1 MALENGAVLPISQ
14 QRRRYDEL
22 SSLVRM
28 CVKGSMGKN
37 IYVTSPLMPP
47 LEEFVPYLEKIW
59 QNKNLTNGG
68 SFHQQLEAEL
78 ARYLGVKHV
87 CLFANGTLAL
97 LTALQALRV
106 TGEVITTP
114 YSFVATS
121 HTLLWNGL
129 TPVFADIDPHTF
141 NINPDRVEELITP
154 NTTAIM
160 PVHCYGIPCDVDR
173 IQKIADIYG
182 LKVIYDAAHAFGVK
196 KEGTSILNHGD
207 LSVLSFHATKV
218 FNTFEGGAIICHNER
233 TKQRIDY
240 LKNFGFAGET
250 TVVAAGING
259 KMNEVQAA
267 FGLLQLQHI
276 AGAFDK
282 RVALDARYREL
293 LQGVAG
299 VSVLDVPD
307 DIDWNHAYFPVRIG
321 PDYPLSRDAIYELL
335 KQNGIMSRRY
345 FYPLISSFPMYRGL
359 PSAAK
364 GLLPQA
370 NLVADEILCLPIYP
384 DLEFEEQQ
392 KIVDIIQSPLTVQPP
407 LFEKVS

>member
-1 MALENGAVLPISQ
+1 MQ
-14 QRRRYDEL
+14 
-22 SSLVRM
+22 
-28 CVKGSMGKN
+28 KN
-37 IYVTSPLMPP
+37 VYVTSPLLPP
-47 LEEFVPYLEKIW
+47 LEEFIPYLKEIW
-59 QNKNLTNGG
+59 ENKNLTNGG
-68 SFHQQLEAEL
+68 IFHQHLEAEL

-87 CLFANGTLAL
+87 CLFTNGTLAL
-97 LTALQALRV
+97 LTALQAIRI

-121 HTLLWNGL
+121 HTLLWNEL
-129 TPVFADIDPHTF
+129 TPVFADIDPLTN
-141 NINPDRVEELITP
+141 NINPDRIEELITP

-196 KEGTSILNHGD
+196 QDGTSILNYGD

-240 LKNFGFAGET
+240 LKNFGFADET

-276 AGAFDK
+276 DEAFQK
-282 RVALDARYREL
+282 RLTLDTRYREL
-293 LQGVAG
+293 LNA
-299 VSVLDVPD
+299 VPG
-307 DIDWNHAYFPVRIG
+307 ISMLTLPKNVDWNYAYFPIRVG
-321 PDYPLSRDAIYELL
+321 ADYPISRDELYSVL

-345 FYPLISSFPMYRGL
+345 FYPLISNFPMYRGL

-364 GLLPQA
+364 SLLPHA
-370 NLVADEILCLPIYP
+370 NHIADEVICLPIYP
-384 DLEFEEQQ
+384 DLHVEDQHR
-392 KIVDIIQSPLTVQPP
+392 IVEIIKSPLIMLEMP
-407 LFEKVS
+407 FDKVS